1 MSDKEW
7 VVGSLIRSINW
18 YLRSKKEYDEDAFNK
33 WASNK
38 VNKKRV
44 DDYMDFDEGF
54 KFSSIDQYIENYLVK
69 AESKKTLSTHD
80 VYFISHF
87 MDLNSDIF
95 MFNEKLLELKDL
107 VSNIIPSS
115 VENKNLCDL
124 LNSFT
129 LNTTIPIEPL
139 TGEKSEIEEWFDKYE
154 RLSKGYNWNEKTMGL
169 KLSTV
174 VSGNALLAWSNMAKT
189 AQYDYEAA
197 C

>member
-115 VENKNLCDL
+115 VATNRIRY
-124 LNSFT
+124 S
-129 LNTTIPIEPL
+129 IELWL
-139 TGEKSEIEEWFDKYE
+139 TVTKIFS
-154 RLSKGYNWNEKTMGL
+154 
-169 KLSTV
+169 
-174 VSGNALLAWSNMAKT
+174 
-189 AQYDYEAA
+189 
-197 C
+197 